1 MAALAGEI
9 ALQLDHDASAH
20 QGISV
25 HERQRHQDAKLDC
38 RMYRRA
44 DSLGIGKSNGIFCII
59 LCPPGRTRALKGIAG

>member
-25 HERQRHQDAKLDC
+25 HERQRHQDAKVDW
-38 RMYRRA
+38 
-44 DSLGIGKSNGIFCII
+44 GIGKSARRRN
-59 LCPPGRTRALKGIAG
+59 LWVVSGRFNFGLRQT